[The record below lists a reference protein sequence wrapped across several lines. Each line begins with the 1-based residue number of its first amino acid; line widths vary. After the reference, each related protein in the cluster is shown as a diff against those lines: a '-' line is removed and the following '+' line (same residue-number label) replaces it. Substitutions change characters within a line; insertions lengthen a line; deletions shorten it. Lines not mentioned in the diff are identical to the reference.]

1 MFSGN
6 YLTKIVSSTT
16 IDPLLLLLSS
26 ILIALLLFL
35 YMMLLMQYRR
45 AWFRAG
51 NMSPSLSNQTDS
63 PFLSVIVAVRNEE
76 QRIETLINHLLA
88 QHYPETRMEI
98 IIVDDHSTDQTA
110 TRVQSFTD
118 PRVRLLRMTEV
129 DNTTV
134 AFKKLALQ
142 TAVAASRGSYIVT
155 TDADCRM
162 GKYWLRTI
170 ADTIL
175 HEKPAMMVMPVEM
188 FRSWRPLALFQSLDF
203 LSLQGITMALFGL
216 KTPALCNGAN
226 MAYSKECFEAVGGYA
241 GLTHMAS
248 GDDMMLLEKCNR
260 QFPGR
265 VVYLKNKHAIVHT
278 DPEPTVA
285 AFIQQRI
292 RWSGKMHGTG
302 HSGIKP
308 VFLLVGSLNAG
319 LLLFGL
325 CILLLPET
333 NRAAMADMG
342 LLFLLIKTIVELYFL
357 FPVARFFGRTRMLWF
372 FPVAQPVHILY
383 TVVAG
388 LLSFRKTYSWKGRQV
403 R

>member
-1 MFSGN
+1 MPLN
-6 YLTKIVSSTT
+6 
-16 IDPLLLLLSS
+16 PLLLLLFS

-45 AWFRAG
+45 AWFRTDNIG
-51 NMSPSLSNQTDS
+51 PSLTNQATI

-76 QRIETLINHLLA
+76 ERIDTLLTHLLS
-88 QHYPETRMEI
+88 QHYTENRMEI

-110 TRVQSFTD
+110 IRVQSYTD
-118 PRVRLLRMTEV
+118 PRIRLLQMTEV
-129 DNTTV
+129 NNTTV

-142 TAVAASRGSYIVT
+142 TAVAASKGSYIVT
-155 TDADCRM
+155 TDADCQM
-162 GKYWLRTI
+162 GPYWLRTI

-175 HEKPAMMVMPVEM
+175 HEKPAMMVMPVDM

-226 MAYSKECFEAVGGYA
+226 MAYSKECFEAIGGYT

-265 VVYLKNKHAIVHT
+265 VVYLKNKHVIVHT
-278 DPEPTVA
+278 DPEPTLG
-285 AFIQQRI
+285 AFVQQRI
-292 RWSGKMHGTG
+292 RWSGKMHQTG
-302 HSGIKP
+302 YSGIKP
-308 VFLLVGSLNAG
+308 VFLLVGFLNAG

-325 CILLLPET
+325 SLFLLPAT
-333 NRAAMADMG
+333 DRIAMADMG
-342 LLFLLIKTIVELYFL
+342 LLFLLIKTMVELYFL
-357 FPVARFFGRTRMLWF
+357 FPVARFFGRVRMLWF

>member
-6 YLTKIVSSTT
+6 YLMKIVSSPT
-16 IDPLLLLLSS
+16 IDPLLPLLLS

-45 AWFRAG
+45 AWFRTG
-51 NMSPSLSNQTDS
+51 KTGTSLTSHS
-63 PFLSVIVAVRNEE
+63 EIPFLSVIVAVRNEE
-76 QRIETLINHLLA
+76 QRIETLITHLLA
-88 QHYPETRMEI
+88 QQYPETRMEI
-98 IIVDDHSTDQTA
+98 LIVDDHSTDNTA
-110 TRVQSFTD
+110 DRVQSVTD
-118 PRVRLLRMTEV
+118 PRIRLLRLTDV
-129 DNTTV
+129 DSGIM
-134 AFKKLALQ
+134 AFKKQALQ

-162 GKYWLRTI
+162 GKRWLRTI

-175 HEKPAMMVMPVEM
+175 DEKPAMIVMPVDM

-226 MAYSKECFEAVGGYA
+226 MAYRKDAFETVGGYT

-248 GDDMMLLEKCNR
+248 GDDMMLLDKFNR

-265 VVYLKNKHAIVHT
+265 VVYLKNKQAIVHT
-278 DPEPTVA
+278 DPEPTMA

-302 HSGIKP
+302 FSGLRS
-308 VFLLVGSLNAG
+308 VFLLVGSLNVG
-319 LLLFGL
+319 LVFFGL
-325 CILLLPET
+325 SIFLLPT
-333 NRAAMADMG
+333 SNRMAIAEMG
-342 LLFLLIKTIVELYFL
+342 LLFLFIKTVVELYFL
-357 FPVARFFGRTRMLWF
+357 FPIARFFGRVRMLWF

-388 LLSFRKTYSWKGRQV
+388 FLSFRKTYSWKGRQV